1 MFKNFTPTFPELI
14 MPTAIE
20 VVEANR
26 SITTAIVNLVPHTQT
41 KDALA
46 RVTSAALSSATLFAD
61 QIDKAAKTF
70 KEFTEKKKA

>member
-41 KDALA
+41 KDAMA
-46 RVTSAALSSATLFAD
+46 KVTSAALSTATLFAE
-61 QIDKAAKTF
+61 QLDKMTKTF
-70 KEFTEKKKA
+70 KDFAEKKKV